1 MSTATAT
8 STFTLTETTQ
18 RVLKNFAQI
27 STSLLLREGTE
38 QKTVNASKS
47 VLAIAQL
54 PTPWPQETAVYQL
67 PELLSNLSAYANPV
81 LEFEEKNFIIRGT
94 NSPSHVVYPYSD
106 PSVVMAAPNKTFDVS
121 NPVAQ
126 FTLPEKAVAEIKKLS
141 AINNLPTIVIE
152 ANSDKGTI
160 VVKPHDEKNP
170 ASRVYSYPVHADK
183 GSITTLTGG
192 TFAFKFKREHFDLLM
207 DGGYTVSIGNWP
219 YAYFQH
225 VTEPVSY
232 FVVQASSK

>member
-8 STFTLTETTQ
+8 PTFTLTDTTQ

-54 PTPWPQETAVYQL
+54 PTAWPQETAVYQL
-67 PELLSNLSAYANPV
+67 PELLANLTAYTDPV
-81 LEFEEKNFIIRGT
+81 LEFEEKNFIVRGS

-121 NPVAQ
+121 DPVAQ
-126 FTLPEKAVAEIKKLS
+126 FTLPEKAVAEIKKLA

-183 GSITTLTGG
+183 GSIATLTA
-192 TFAFKFKREHFDLLM
+192 TITFKFKREHFDLLM
-207 DGGYTVSIGNWP
+207 DGGYTVCIGNWP
-219 YAYFQH
+219 YAYFTH
-225 VTEPVSY
+225 LTEPVSY

>member
-8 STFTLTETTQ
+8 PTFTLTDTTQ

-54 PTPWPQETAVYQL
+54 PTAWPQETAVYQL
-67 PELLSNLSAYANPV
+67 PELLANLSAYTDPV
-81 LEFEEKNFIIRGT
+81 LEFEEKNFIVRGS

-106 PSVVMAAPNKTFDVS
+106 PSVVMAAPNKTFDVTD
-121 NPVAQ
+121 PVAQ
-126 FTLPEKAVAEIKKLS
+126 FTLPEKAVAEIKKLA

-152 ANSDKGTI
+152 TNSEAGTI

-183 GSITTLTGG
+183 GSIASLNATIT
-192 TFAFKFKREHFDLLM
+192 FKFKREHFDLLM

-232 FVVQASSK
+232 FVVQASNK

>member
-8 STFTLTETTQ
+8 PTFTLTDTTQ

-54 PTPWPQETAVYQL
+54 PTAWPQETAVYQL
-67 PELLSNLSAYANPV
+67 PELLANLSAYTDPV
-81 LEFEEKNFIIRGT
+81 LEFEEKNFIVRGS

-121 NPVAQ
+121 DPVAQ
-126 FTLPEKAVAEIKKLS
+126 FTLPEKAVAEIKKLA

-183 GSITTLTGG
+183 GSIASLTA
-192 TFAFKFKREHFDLLM
+192 TITFKFKREHFDLLM
-207 DGGYTVSIGNWP
+207 DGGYNVSIGSKWP
-219 YAYFQH
+219 YAYFTH

>member
-8 STFTLTETTQ
+8 PTFTLTDTTQ

-54 PTPWPQETAVYQL
+54 PTAWPQETAVYQL
-67 PELLSNLSAYANPV
+67 PELLANLSAYTDPV
-81 LEFEEKNFIIRGT
+81 LEFEEKNFIVRGS

-121 NPVAQ
+121 DPVAQ
-126 FTLPEKAVAEIKKLS
+126 FTLPEKAVAEIKKLA

-170 ASRVYSYPVHADK
+170 ASRVYSYPVDK
-183 GSITTLTGG
+183 GSIATLTA
-192 TFAFKFKREHFDLLM
+192 TITFKFKREHFDLLM
-207 DGGYTVSIGNWP
+207 DGGYNVSIGNWP